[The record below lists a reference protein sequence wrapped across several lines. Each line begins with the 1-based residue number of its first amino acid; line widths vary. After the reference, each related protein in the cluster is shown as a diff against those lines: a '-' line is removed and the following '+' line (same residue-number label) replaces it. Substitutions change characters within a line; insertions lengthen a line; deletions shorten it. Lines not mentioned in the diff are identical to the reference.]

1 MVEEN
6 KSDAKFFNEKL
17 SQRYLINYSLKD
29 KNRANGIC
37 PHCNARIG
45 KCTKQPL
52 VRCSKCNKLVT
63 SLSFCKDEPTM
74 VELYSHIFKTV
85 LTKQEIEKLMK
96 WIIKT
101 YGEYNKNKKER
112 KALILL
118 ACNYDH
124 IVNASS
130 IFTTRKQLLKSFED
144 ADKQSDLQRINVCI
158 IYHLFFFN
166 VHPCKQLFN
175 FYI

>member
-17 SQRYLINYSLKD
+17 SQPYLINYSLKD

-45 KCTKQPL
+45 KCSKQPL
-52 VRCSKCNKLVT
+52 VHCSKCNKLVT

-101 YGEYNKNKKER
+101 YGEYNKNKK
-112 KALILL
+112 K
-118 ACNYDH
+118 
-124 IVNASS
+124 
-130 IFTTRKQLLKSFED
+130 
-144 ADKQSDLQRINVCI
+144 
-158 IYHLFFFN
+158 
-166 VHPCKQLFN
+166 
-175 FYI
+175 